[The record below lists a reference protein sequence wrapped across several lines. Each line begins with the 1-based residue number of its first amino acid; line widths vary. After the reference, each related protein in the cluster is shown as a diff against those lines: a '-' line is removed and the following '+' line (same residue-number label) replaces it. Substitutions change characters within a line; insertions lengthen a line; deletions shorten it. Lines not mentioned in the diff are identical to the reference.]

1 MSGRGNALDI
11 VVAGYV
17 TDGER
22 IVLIHHKKL
31 NKWLPFGGHIEED
44 ETPDA
49 ALRREAKEELGVEI
63 EFMHYPQ
70 PRRGN
75 LREYAS
81 PFYQNRHRIREGHA
95 HYCLYYL
102 CRLKPGEVIQP
113 NPAEIIDYK
122 WVREE
127 DLANLNPPL
136 NEGDITACREA
147 IGRAICKK

>member
-1 MSGRGNALDI
+1 MGRGQALDI

-31 NKWLPFGGHIEED
+31 NKWLPFGGHIEQD
-44 ETPDA
+44 EIPDD
-49 ALRREAKEELGVEI
+49 ALRREAKEELDIEI

-75 LREYAS
+75 QREYAS
-81 PFYQNRHRIREGHA
+81 PFYQNKHRIKEGHA

-102 CRLKPGEVIQP
+102 CRLKPGEIIKP
-113 NPAEIIDYK
+113 NLEEMEEYR
-122 WVREE
+122 WVGEE
-127 DLANLNPPL
+127 DLARLNPPL
-136 NEGDITACREA
+136 DEGGIATSREA
-147 IGRAICKK
+147 LRLARG